1 MGIMNHHAMLLDC
14 TLRDGAYLVDKKFGE
29 NNIYG
34 IIEGLMKAKIDCI
47 EIGFFQNEGF
57 GEGKTVY
64 RNSADAKKY
73 IPKDKEGSIF
83 TVLADCI
90 SCSKTSR
97 SALKRAPISRR
108 AKSRAAAAAA
118 AAAARAS
125 R

>member
-1 MGIMNHHAMLLDC
+1 MNHHAMLLDC

-73 IPKDKEGSIF
+73 IPKDKEGSILLSLLI
-83 TVLADCI
+83 VADI
-90 SCSKTSR
+90 LLVIWMNVMEHQLMQYVN
-97 SALKRAPISRR
+97 AF
-108 AKSRAAAAAA
+108 
-118 AAAARAS
+118 
-125 R
+125 